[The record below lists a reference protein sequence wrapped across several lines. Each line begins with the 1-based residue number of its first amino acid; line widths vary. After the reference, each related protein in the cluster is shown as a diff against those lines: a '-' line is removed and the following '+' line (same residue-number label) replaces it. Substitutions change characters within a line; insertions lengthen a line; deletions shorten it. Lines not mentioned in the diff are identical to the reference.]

1 QYTIGD
7 SVALGEIWHK
17 FRQINLKL
25 DFSQLYVGFH
35 YQLFTCHSIAYW
47 RRIGELRA
55 TFAWMWLCVPWF
67 FAQPASAASISPPV
81 LVQDPQPPLPP
92 DATLGFIGRDVPL
105 RLVVEEDGSVGE
117 VSLLEPQGDLIDAVA
132 LSSAWKL
139 SFRPALHDGVAT
151 RARITFLIRV
161 GPAPGPIVERGDGGL
176 NSASTK
182 ISVDALPASETTQE
196 TEVTITGTRV
206 PER

>member
-1 QYTIGD
+1 MLHAPSLLILIIIINTL
-7 SVALGEIWHK
+7 LGIQSRLARYGTNSGE
-17 FRQINLKL
+17 FNLKL

-35 YQLFTCHSIAYW
+35 YQLLTCHSIAYW

-105 RLVVEEDGSVGE
+105 RLVVEEDGSVSE
-117 VSLLEPQGDLIDAVA
+117 VSLLKP
-132 LSSAWKL
+132 
-139 SFRPALHDGVAT
+139 
-151 RARITFLIRV
+151 
-161 GPAPGPIVERGDGGL
+161 
-176 NSASTK
+176 
-182 ISVDALPASETTQE
+182 
-196 TEVTITGTRV
+196 
-206 PER
+206 